1 MSSQV
6 SLHRVQRKLAKVF
19 LLDREPLRR
28 RLVRLQQEFE
38 KLAREKADAASQKKT
53 TVQELQPIGNIEDT
67 PIKDWEKRLRELS
80 DDCDASIEK
89 VERRRKSF
97 PKITYD
103 VNLPVS
109 ERRDELKKLIAEN
122 QVVVV
127 CGETGSGKS
136 TQLPKI
142 CLELGLGARGL
153 IGHTQPRRLAAR
165 SIAQRVADELQTPLG
180 QQVGYK
186 VRFNDETSDKTL
198 IKLMTD
204 GILLA
209 ESQNDRFFNRYEVV
223 IVDEA
228 HERSLN
234 IDFLLGMM
242 KRVLRTRRDLKLI
255 ITSATIDAKRFAEHF
270 TSSKGPAPIIEISGR
285 TYPIETLYRPV
296 DEWKLRREERERE
309 SRAELG
315 ERNSNGRNDLRRREL
330 DDEDAFEKTLL
341 EAVDELARRERG
353 DMLIFMPTERD
364 IFETAKLLKKH
375 EIPGDD
381 SRRKTEILPLYARLP
396 STEQQKIFG
405 KTSWRKIV
413 VATNVAESSLTVPGI
428 RYVIDPGTARIS
440 RYSARS
446 KTQRLPVEPIS
457 QASADQRAGRCGR
470 VGPGVCVRLYSERDY
485 LARPRYTTPEIQR
498 TNLASVI
505 LQTRA
510 LKLGAVEWFPFIDPP
525 RNASIIDGY
534 KTLFELGAVDENNEL
549 TEIGRKLSRLPI
561 DPRIGRMIFAADEE
575 DALREILIIAGALE
589 IQDPRERPR
598 EQQEKADEKHAQFL
612 DENSDFMSYL
622 KLWDFW
628 QNLKDK
634 TSRNQLRKACREN
647 FLSFNRMREWSDVY
661 VQLLQLV
668 KGQSLEVKK
677 RRDDYN
683 AIHRSVLTGLL

>member
-6 SLHRVQRKLAKVF
+6 SLHRVQRKLAQVF

-38 KLAREKADAASQKKT
+38 KLAQERADGDLQRTQKT
-53 TVQELQPIGNIEDT
+53 EGDALESVGPVEDT
-67 PIKDWEKRLRELS
+67 DLERWRQKLRELA

-97 PKITYD
+97 PKITYNA
-103 VNLPVS
+103 NLPVS

-180 QQVGYK
+180 QHVGYK

-242 KRVLRTRRDLKLI
+242 KRILRTRRDLKLI

-270 TSSKGPAPIIEISGR
+270 TSNKGPAPIIEISGR

-296 DEWKLRREERERE
+296 DELKLRREERERE
-309 SRAELG
+309 NNADYFD
-315 ERNSNGRNDLRRREL
+315 RNSKGSNDLRRREL
-330 DDEDAFEKTLL
+330 DD
-341 EAVDELARRERG
+341 
-353 DMLIFMPTERD
+353 
-364 IFETAKLLKKH
+364 
-375 EIPGDD
+375 
-381 SRRKTEILPLYARLP
+381 
-396 STEQQKIFG
+396 
-405 KTSWRKIV
+405 
-413 VATNVAESSLTVPGI
+413 
-428 RYVIDPGTARIS
+428 
-440 RYSARS
+440 
-446 KTQRLPVEPIS
+446 
-457 QASADQRAGRCGR
+457 
-470 VGPGVCVRLYSERDY
+470 
-485 LARPRYTTPEIQR
+485 
-498 TNLASVI
+498 
-505 LQTRA
+505 
-510 LKLGAVEWFPFIDPP
+510 
-525 RNASIIDGY
+525 
-534 KTLFELGAVDENNEL
+534 
-549 TEIGRKLSRLPI
+549 
-561 DPRIGRMIFAADEE
+561 
-575 DALREILIIAGALE
+575 
-589 IQDPRERPR
+589 
-598 EQQEKADEKHAQFL
+598 
-612 DENSDFMSYL
+612 
-622 KLWDFW
+622 
-628 QNLKDK
+628 
-634 TSRNQLRKACREN
+634 
-647 FLSFNRMREWSDVY
+647 
-661 VQLLQLV
+661 
-668 KGQSLEVKK
+668 
-677 RRDDYN
+677 
-683 AIHRSVLTGLL
+683 

>member
-6 SLHRVQRKLAKVF
+6 SLHCVQRKLAQVF

-38 KLAREKADAASQKKT
+38 KLAQERSDAASQ
-53 TVQELQPIGNIEDT
+53 PIGKVEDT
-67 PIKDWEKRLRELS
+67 AFEGWRQKLRELAG
-80 DDCDASIEK
+80 DCDASIKK
-89 VERRRKSF
+89 VEQRRKSF

-103 VNLPVS
+103 LNLPVS
-109 ERRDELKKLIAEN
+109 ERRDELKKLISEN

-180 QQVGYK
+180 QCVGYK
-186 VRFNDETSDKTL
+186 VRFNDETSEKTL

-209 ESQNDRFFNRYEVV
+209 ESQNDRFFNRYEVI

-270 TSSKGPAPIIEISGR
+270 TSNKGPAPIIEISGR

-296 DEWKLRREERERE
+296 DEWKLRREERERDAA
-309 SRAELG
+309 SDFDGGNANN
-315 ERNSNGRNDLRRREL
+315 RNGLRRRDL
-330 DDEDAFEKTLL
+330 DDEDAFETTLL

-413 VATNVAESSLTVPGI
+413 VATNVAE
-428 RYVIDPGTARIS
+428 
-440 RYSARS
+440 
-446 KTQRLPVEPIS
+446 
-457 QASADQRAGRCGR
+457 
-470 VGPGVCVRLYSERDY
+470 
-485 LARPRYTTPEIQR
+485 
-498 TNLASVI
+498 
-505 LQTRA
+505 
-510 LKLGAVEWFPFIDPP
+510 
-525 RNASIIDGY
+525 
-534 KTLFELGAVDENNEL
+534 
-549 TEIGRKLSRLPI
+549 
-561 DPRIGRMIFAADEE
+561 
-575 DALREILIIAGALE
+575 
-589 IQDPRERPR
+589 
-598 EQQEKADEKHAQFL
+598 
-612 DENSDFMSYL
+612 
-622 KLWDFW
+622 
-628 QNLKDK
+628 
-634 TSRNQLRKACREN
+634 
-647 FLSFNRMREWSDVY
+647 
-661 VQLLQLV
+661 
-668 KGQSLEVKK
+668 
-677 RRDDYN
+677 
-683 AIHRSVLTGLL
+683 